1 MFLSRFVNS
10 LFPPCL
16 VSLLFTHV
24 WVCRVGVSTRAISAI
39 SVPADFHHPIT
50 ITQLQLICDPIYT
63 HPWSPLI
70 VRSFWL
76 MSVSEILCCSLV
88 FLLHVPASC
97 SCLFS
102 VSPLTKSPGS
112 FLQPDYSSRHLHW
125 PSSPCVASFCVCSG
139 IFICTSITL
148 NLSFLH
154 LASIILCRDSFTM
167 PNPQRVVMTEVDL
180 TEAVLYCTTVKTYF
194 W

>member
-1 MFLSRFVNS
+1 M
-10 LFPPCL
+10 CG
-16 VSLLFTHV
+16 
-24 WVCRVGVSTRAISAI
+24 CARVGVSTRAI

-102 VSPLTKSPGS
+102 VSHR
-112 FLQPDYSSRHLHW
+112 SRNHLAHFFNRTTHH
-125 PSSPCVASFCVCSG
+125 V
-139 IFICTSITL
+139 ICTDHLVPVLPVSVCVFRNIHL
-148 NLSFLH
+148 YVYHIKPEF
-154 LASIILCRDSFTM
+154 LASCFHHPLSWQT
-167 PNPQRVVMTEVDL
+167 VD
-180 TEAVLYCTTVKTYF
+180 VQIQINTV
-194 W
+194 